1 MSFCGNCGKQLADG
15 ARFCPGC
22 GTKIV
27 SMEKPA
33 ASPAAP
39 PAAQQ
44 GGAYGAGQNAP
55 QQSPASFP
63 PPPGIGGQQQ
73 PGFGGQQQQ
82 PGYGGGQQPPY
93 PYQPPYGGG
102 GAPQPRSEGIREM
115 FLTYHGRLNRK
126 PYILR
131 GLLVGITS
139 SILSNVIGVMAESSS
154 LALNLVS
161 LVLLVVVLALCVVS
175 VMLMIR
181 RWHDLGKS
189 GWFSL
194 LLLVPL
200 VNFVVGLYLWVK
212 KGDDGPNQYGEDPLA
227 YRG

>member
-1 MSFCGNCGKQLADG
+1 MSFCGNCGSQLDAG
-15 ARFCPGC
+15 QKFCPNC
-22 GTKIV
+22 GSKTV
-27 SMEKPA
+27 TLEK
-33 ASPAAP
+33 PAAP
-39 PAAQQ
+39 PAAPPAPQQ

-102 GAPQPRSEGIREM
+102 GAPQPEDLRAM
-115 FLTYHGRLNRK
+115 LLTYQGRLNRK
-126 PYILR
+126 PYILYSVGIWFLMFILNVVADVLGDSR
-131 GLLVGITS
+131 SSVALLVAFA
-139 SILSNVIGVMAESSS
+139 LY
-154 LALNLVS
+154 LA
-161 LVLLVVVLALCVVS
+161 VLALCVPS
-175 VMLMIR
+175 VMLTIR

-189 GWFSL
+189 DWFTLLSL
-194 LLLVPL
+194 IPV
-200 VNFVVGLYLWVK
+200 VNFFVEIYLWAAP
-212 KGDDGPNQYGEDPLA
+212 GTAGPNAYGEDPLT

>member
-1 MSFCGNCGKQLADG
+1 MSFCGNCGSQLDAG
-15 ARFCPGC
+15 QKFCPNC
-22 GTKIV
+22 GSKTV
-27 SMEKPA
+27 SLEK
-33 ASPAAP
+33 PAAP
-39 PAAQQ
+39 PAPQQ

-55 QQSPASFP
+55 QQFP
-63 PPPGIGGQQQ
+63 PPPV
-73 PGFGGQQQQ
+73 
-82 PGYGGGQQPPY
+82 YGGGQQSPGYGGAPQSPP

-139 SILSNVIGVMAESSS
+139 SILSNVMGVMAQSSS

>member
-1 MSFCGNCGKQLADG
+1 MSFCGNCGSQLDAG
-15 ARFCPGC
+15 QKFCPNC
-22 GTKIV
+22 GSKTV
-27 SMEKPA
+27 TLEK
-33 ASPAAP
+33 PAAP
-39 PAAQQ
+39 PAAPPAPQQ
-44 GGAYGAGQNAP
+44 GGAYGA
-55 QQSPASFP
+55 
-63 PPPGIGGQQQ
+63 QQQ
-73 PGFGGQQQQ
+73 P
-82 PGYGGGQQPPY
+82 PVYGGGQQSPGYGGAPQSPP

-139 SILSNVIGVMAESSS
+139 SILSNVMGVMAESSS

>member
-1 MSFCGNCGKQLADG
+1 MSFCGNCGSQLDAG
-15 ARFCPGC
+15 QKFCPNC
-22 GTKIV
+22 GSKTV
-27 SMEKPA
+27 TLEK
-33 ASPAAP
+33 PAAP
-39 PAAQQ
+39 PAAPPAPQQ
-44 GGAYGAGQNAP
+44 GSAYGA
-55 QQSPASFP
+55 
-63 PPPGIGGQQQ
+63 QQQ
-73 PGFGGQQQQ
+73 P
-82 PGYGGGQQPPY
+82 PVYGGGQQSPGYGGAPQSPP

-139 SILSNVIGVMAESSS
+139 SILSNVMGVMAESSS

>member
-1 MSFCGNCGKQLADG
+1 MSFCGNCGSQLDAG
-15 ARFCPGC
+15 QKFCPNC
-22 GTKIV
+22 GSKTV
-27 SMEKPA
+27 SLEK
-33 ASPAAP
+33 PAAP
-39 PAAQQ
+39 PAPQQ
-44 GGAYGAGQNAP
+44 GGAYGA
-55 QQSPASFP
+55 
-63 PPPGIGGQQQ
+63 QQQ
-73 PGFGGQQQQ
+73 P
-82 PGYGGGQQPPY
+82 PVYGGGQQSPGYGGAPQSPP

-139 SILSNVIGVMAESSS
+139 SILSNVMGVMAQSSS

>member
-1 MSFCGNCGKQLADG
+1 MSFCGNCGSQLDAG
-15 ARFCPGC
+15 QKFCPNC
-22 GTKIV
+22 GSKTV
-27 SMEKPA
+27 TLEK
-33 ASPAAP
+33 PAAP
-39 PAAQQ
+39 PAAPPAPQQ

-55 QQSPASFP
+55 QQSPAAFP
-63 PPPGIGGQQQ
+63 PPPV
-73 PGFGGQQQQ
+73 
-82 PGYGGGQQPPY
+82 YGGGQQSPP

-139 SILSNVIGVMAESSS
+139 SILSNVMGVMAESSS

>member
-1 MSFCGNCGKQLADG
+1 MSFCGNCGSQLDAG
-15 ARFCPGC
+15 QKFCPNC
-22 GTKIV
+22 GSKTV
-27 SMEKPA
+27 TLEKPA

-55 QQSPASFP
+55 QQSPAAFP
-63 PPPGIGGQQQ
+63 PPPV
-73 PGFGGQQQQ
+73 
-82 PGYGGGQQPPY
+82 YGGGQQSPP

-139 SILSNVIGVMAESSS
+139 SILSNVMGVMAESSS

>member
-27 SMEKPA
+27 SLEKPA
-33 ASPAAP
+33 AS

-73 PGFGGQQQQ
+73 PGFGGGQQQ

-102 GAPQPRSEGIREM
+102 GAPQPEDLRAIL
-115 FLTYHGRLNRK
+115 LTYQGRLNRK
-126 PYILR
+126 PYILYSVGIWFLMLILNVVADVLGDSR
-131 GLLVGITS
+131 SSVALLVAFA
-139 SILSNVIGVMAESSS
+139 LY
-154 LALNLVS
+154 LA
-161 LVLLVVVLALCVVS
+161 VLALCVPS
-175 VMLMIR
+175 VMLTIR

-189 GWFSL
+189 GWFTLLSL
-194 LLLVPL
+194 IPV
-200 VNFVVGLYLWVK
+200 VNFFVEIYLWAAP
-212 KGDDGPNQYGEDPLA
+212 GTAGPNAYGEDPLT

>member
-1 MSFCGNCGKQLADG
+1 MSFCGNCGSQIDAGQK
-15 ARFCPGC
+15 FCPNC
-22 GTKIV
+22 GSKTV
-27 SMEKPA
+27 TLEK
-33 ASPAAP
+33 PAAP
-39 PAAQQ
+39 PAAPPAPQQ
-44 GGAYGAGQNAP
+44 GGAYGA
-55 QQSPASFP
+55 
-63 PPPGIGGQQQ
+63 QQQ
-73 PGFGGQQQQ
+73 P
-82 PGYGGGQQPPY
+82 PVYGGGQQSPGYGGAPQSPP

-139 SILSNVIGVMAESSS
+139 SILSNVMGVMAESSS

>member
-1 MSFCGNCGKQLADG
+1 MSFCGNCGSQLDAG
-15 ARFCPGC
+15 QKFCPNC
-22 GTKIV
+22 GSKTV
-27 SMEKPA
+27 TLEK
-33 ASPAAP
+33 PAAP
-39 PAAQQ
+39 PAAPPAPQQ
-44 GGAYGAGQNAP
+44 GGAYGA
-55 QQSPASFP
+55 
-63 PPPGIGGQQQ
+63 QQQ
-73 PGFGGQQQQ
+73 P
-82 PGYGGGQQPPY
+82 PVYGGGQQSPGYGGAPQSPP

-139 SILSNVIGVMAESSS
+139 SILSNVMGVMAESSS

-212 KGDDGPNQYGEDPLA
+212 KGDDGPNPYGEDPLA

>member
-1 MSFCGNCGKQLADG
+1 MSFCGNCGSQLDAEQK
-15 ARFCPGC
+15 FCPNC
-22 GTKIV
+22 GSKTV
-27 SMEKPA
+27 SLEKPA
-33 ASPAAP
+33 SPPAAP
-39 PAAQQ
+39 PAPQQ
-44 GGAYGAGQNAP
+44 GGAYGA
-55 QQSPASFP
+55 
-63 PPPGIGGQQQ
+63 QQQ
-73 PGFGGQQQQ
+73 P
-82 PGYGGGQQPPY
+82 PVYGGGQQSPGYGGAPQSPP

-139 SILSNVIGVMAESSS
+139 SILSNVMGVMAQSSS

>member
-1 MSFCGNCGKQLADG
+1 MSFCGNCGSQLDAG
-15 ARFCPGC
+15 QKFCPNC
-22 GTKIV
+22 GSKTV
-27 SMEKPA
+27 TLEKLA
-33 ASPAAP
+33 APPAAP
-39 PAAQQ
+39 PAPQQ

-55 QQSPASFP
+55 QQFP
-63 PPPGIGGQQQ
+63 PPPV
-73 PGFGGQQQQ
+73 
-82 PGYGGGQQPPY
+82 YGGGQQSPGYGGAPQSPP

-131 GLLVGITS
+131 GLMVGITS
-139 SILSNVIGVMAESSS
+139 SVLSNVMGVMAESSS

>member
-1 MSFCGNCGKQLADG
+1 MSFCGNCGSQLDAG
-15 ARFCPGC
+15 QKFCPNC
-22 GTKIV
+22 GSKTV
-27 SMEKPA
+27 SLEKPA

-44 GGAYGAGQNAP
+44 GGAYGA
-55 QQSPASFP
+55 
-63 PPPGIGGQQQ
+63 QQQ
-73 PGFGGQQQQ
+73 P
-82 PGYGGGQQPPY
+82 PVYGGGQQSPGYGGAPQSPP

-102 GAPQPRSEGIREM
+102 GAPQPEDLRAM
-115 FLTYHGRLNRK
+115 LLTYQGRLNRK
-126 PYILR
+126 PYILYSVGIWFLMLILNVVADVLGDSR
-131 GLLVGITS
+131 SSVALLVAFA
-139 SILSNVIGVMAESSS
+139 LY
-154 LALNLVS
+154 LA
-161 LVLLVVVLALCVVS
+161 VLALCVPS
-175 VMLMIR
+175 VMLTIR

>member
-1 MSFCGNCGKQLADG
+1 MSFCGNCGSQLDAG
-15 ARFCPGC
+15 QKFCPNC
-22 GTKIV
+22 GSKTV
-27 SMEKPA
+27 TLEK
-33 ASPAAP
+33 PAAP
-39 PAAQQ
+39 PAAPPAPQQ
-44 GGAYGAGQNAP
+44 GGAYGA
-55 QQSPASFP
+55 
-63 PPPGIGGQQQ
+63 QQQ
-73 PGFGGQQQQ
+73 P
-82 PGYGGGQQPPY
+82 PVYGGGQQSPVYGGGQQSPGYGGASQSPP

-139 SILSNVIGVMAESSS
+139 SILSNVMGVMAESSS

>member
-1 MSFCGNCGKQLADG
+1 MSFCGNCGSQLDAG
-15 ARFCPGC
+15 QKFCPNC
-22 GTKIV
+22 GSKTV
-27 SMEKPA
+27 TLEK
-33 ASPAAP
+33 PAAP
-39 PAAQQ
+39 PAAPPAPQQ
-44 GGAYGAGQNAP
+44 GGAYGA
-55 QQSPASFP
+55 
-63 PPPGIGGQQQ
+63 QQQ
-73 PGFGGQQQQ
+73 P
-82 PGYGGGQQPPY
+82 PVYGGGQQSPGYGGAPQSPP

>member
-1 MSFCGNCGKQLADG
+1 MSFCGNCGSQLDAG
-15 ARFCPGC
+15 QKFCPNC
-22 GTKIV
+22 GSKTV
-27 SMEKPA
+27 SLEK
-33 ASPAAP
+33 PAAP
-39 PAAQQ
+39 PAAPPAPQQ
-44 GGAYGAGQNAP
+44 GGAYGA
-55 QQSPASFP
+55 
-63 PPPGIGGQQQ
+63 QQQ
-73 PGFGGQQQQ
+73 P
-82 PGYGGGQQPPY
+82 PVYGGGQQSPGYGGAPQSPP

-139 SILSNVIGVMAESSS
+139 SILSNVMGVMAQSSS

>member
-27 SMEKPA
+27 SLEKPA

-73 PGFGGQQQQ
+73 PGFGGQQQ
-82 PGYGGGQQPPY
+82 PPY

-102 GAPQPRSEGIREM
+102 GAPQPEDLRAM
-115 FLTYHGRLNRK
+115 LLTYQGRLNRK
-126 PYILR
+126 PYILYSVGIWFLMVILNVVADVLGDSR
-131 GLLVGITS
+131 SSVALLVAFA
-139 SILSNVIGVMAESSS
+139 LY
-154 LALNLVS
+154 LA
-161 LVLLVVVLALCVVS
+161 VLALCVPS
-175 VMLMIR
+175 VMLTIR

-189 GWFSL
+189 GWFTLLSL
-194 LLLVPL
+194 IPA
-200 VNFVVGLYLWVK
+200 VNFFVEIYLWAAP
-212 KGDDGPNQYGEDPLA
+212 GTAGPNAYGEDPLT

>member
-1 MSFCGNCGKQLADG
+1 MSFCGNCGSQLDAG
-15 ARFCPGC
+15 QKFCPNC
-22 GTKIV
+22 GSKTV
-27 SMEKPA
+27 TLEK
-33 ASPAAP
+33 PAAP
-39 PAAQQ
+39 PAAPPAPQQ
-44 GGAYGAGQNAP
+44 GGAYGA
-55 QQSPASFP
+55 
-63 PPPGIGGQQQ
+63 QQQ
-73 PGFGGQQQQ
+73 P
-82 PGYGGGQQPPY
+82 PVYGGGQQSPGYGGAPQSPP

-139 SILSNVIGVMAESSS
+139 SILSNVMGVMAESSS

-212 KGDDGPNQYGEDPLA
+212 KGDDGPNRYGEDPLA

>member
-27 SMEKPA
+27 PLEKPA

-102 GAPQPRSEGIREM
+102 GAPQPEDLRAM
-115 FLTYHGRLNRK
+115 LLTYQGRLNRK
-126 PYILR
+126 PYILYSVGIWFLMLILNVVADVLGDSR
-131 GLLVGITS
+131 SSVALLVAFA
-139 SILSNVIGVMAESSS
+139 LY
-154 LALNLVS
+154 LA
-161 LVLLVVVLALCVVS
+161 VLALCVPS
-175 VMLMIR
+175 VMLTIR

-189 GWFSL
+189 GWFTLLSL
-194 LLLVPL
+194 IPV
-200 VNFVVGLYLWVK
+200 VNFFVEIYLWAAP
-212 KGDDGPNQYGEDPLA
+212 GTAGPNAYGEDPLA
-227 YRG
+227 YRR

>member
-1 MSFCGNCGKQLADG
+1 MSFCGNCGSQLDAG
-15 ARFCPGC
+15 QKFCPNC
-22 GTKIV
+22 GSKTV
-27 SMEKPA
+27 TLEK
-33 ASPAAP
+33 PAAP
-39 PAAQQ
+39 PAAPPAPQQ
-44 GGAYGAGQNAP
+44 GGAYGA
-55 QQSPASFP
+55 
-63 PPPGIGGQQQ
+63 QQQ
-73 PGFGGQQQQ
+73 P
-82 PGYGGGQQPPY
+82 PVYGGGQQSPGYGGAPQSPP

-102 GAPQPRSEGIREM
+102 GAPQPEDLRAIL
-115 FLTYHGRLNRK
+115 LTYQGRLNRK

-139 SILSNVIGVMAESSS
+139 SILSNVMGVMAESSS

>member
-1 MSFCGNCGKQLADG
+1 MSFCGNCGSQLDAG
-15 ARFCPGC
+15 QKFCPNC
-22 GTKIV
+22 GSKTV
-27 SMEKPA
+27 SLEK
-33 ASPAAP
+33 PAAP
-39 PAAQQ
+39 PAPQQ
-44 GGAYGAGQNAP
+44 GGAYGA
-55 QQSPASFP
+55 
-63 PPPGIGGQQQ
+63 QQQ
-73 PGFGGQQQQ
+73 P
-82 PGYGGGQQPPY
+82 PVYGGGQQSPGYGGAP
-93 PYQPPYGGG
+93 QPPYGGG

-139 SILSNVIGVMAESSS
+139 SILSNVMGVMAESSS

>member
-1 MSFCGNCGKQLADG
+1 MSFCGNCGSQLDAG
-15 ARFCPGC
+15 QKFCPNC
-22 GTKIV
+22 GSKTV
-27 SMEKPA
+27 SLEKPA
-33 ASPAAP
+33 SP
-39 PAAQQ
+39 PAPQQ

-55 QQSPASFP
+55 QQFP
-63 PPPGIGGQQQ
+63 PPPV
-73 PGFGGQQQQ
+73 
-82 PGYGGGQQPPY
+82 YGGGQQSPGYGGAPQSPP

-139 SILSNVIGVMAESSS
+139 SILSNVMGVMAESSS

-200 VNFVVGLYLWVK
+200 VNLVVGLYLWVK
-212 KGDDGPNQYGEDPLA
+212 KGDDGPNRYGEDPLA

>member
-1 MSFCGNCGKQLADG
+1 MSFCGNCGSQLDAG
-15 ARFCPGC
+15 QKFCPNC
-22 GTKIV
+22 GSKTV
-27 SMEKPA
+27 TLEK
-33 ASPAAP
+33 PAAP
-39 PAAQQ
+39 PAAPPAPQQ
-44 GGAYGAGQNAP
+44 GGAYGA
-55 QQSPASFP
+55 
-63 PPPGIGGQQQ
+63 QQQ
-73 PGFGGQQQQ
+73 P
-82 PGYGGGQQPPY
+82 PVYGGGQQSPGYGGAPQSPP

-131 GLLVGITS
+131 GLMVGITS
-139 SILSNVIGVMAESSS
+139 SVLSNVMGVMAESSS

>member
-1 MSFCGNCGKQLADG
+1 MSFCGNCGSQLDAG
-15 ARFCPGC
+15 QKFCPNC
-22 GTKIV
+22 GSKTV
-27 SMEKPA
+27 TLEK
-33 ASPAAP
+33 PAAP
-39 PAAQQ
+39 PAAPPAPQQ
-44 GGAYGAGQNAP
+44 GGAYGAQ
-55 QQSPASFP
+55 QQSPV
-63 PPPGIGGQQQ
+63 
-73 PGFGGQQQQ
+73 
-82 PGYGGGQQPPY
+82 YGGGQQSPGYGGAPQSPP

-139 SILSNVIGVMAESSS
+139 SILSNVMGVMAESSS

-212 KGDDGPNQYGEDPLA
+212 KGDDGPNRYGEDPLA

>member
-27 SMEKPA
+27 SLEKPA

-73 PGFGGQQQQ
+73 PG
-82 PGYGGGQQPPY
+82 YGGGQQPPY

-102 GAPQPRSEGIREM
+102 GAPQPEDLRAIL
-115 FLTYHGRLNRK
+115 LTYQGRLNRK
-126 PYILR
+126 PYILYSVGIWFLMLILNVVADVLGDSR
-131 GLLVGITS
+131 SSVALLVAFA
-139 SILSNVIGVMAESSS
+139 LY
-154 LALNLVS
+154 LA
-161 LVLLVVVLALCVVS
+161 VLALCVPS
-175 VMLMIR
+175 VMLTIR

-189 GWFSL
+189 GWFTLLSL
-194 LLLVPL
+194 IPV
-200 VNFVVGLYLWVK
+200 VNFFVEIYLWVAP
-212 KGDDGPNQYGEDPLA
+212 GTAGPNAYGEDPLA

>member
-1 MSFCGNCGKQLADG
+1 MSFCGNCGSQLDAG
-15 ARFCPGC
+15 QKFCPNC
-22 GTKIV
+22 GSKTV
-27 SMEKPA
+27 TLEK
-33 ASPAAP
+33 PAAP
-39 PAAQQ
+39 PAAPPAPQQ
-44 GGAYGAGQNAP
+44 GGAYGAQ
-55 QQSPASFP
+55 QQS
-63 PPPGIGGQQQ
+63 
-73 PGFGGQQQQ
+73 
-82 PGYGGGQQPPY
+82 PGYGGAPQSPP

-131 GLLVGITS
+131 GLMVGITS
-139 SILSNVIGVMAESSS
+139 SVLSNVMGVMAESSS

>member
-1 MSFCGNCGKQLADG
+1 VM
-15 ARFCPGC
+15 
-22 GTKIV
+22 
-27 SMEKPA
+27 
-33 ASPAAP
+33 
-39 PAAQQ
+39 
-44 GGAYGAGQNAP
+44 
-55 QQSPASFP
+55 
-63 PPPGIGGQQQ
+63 
-73 PGFGGQQQQ
+73 
-82 PGYGGGQQPPY
+82 
-93 PYQPPYGGG
+93 
-102 GAPQPRSEGIREM
+102 
-115 FLTYHGRLNRK
+115 
-126 PYILR
+126 
-131 GLLVGITS
+131 
-139 SILSNVIGVMAESSS
+139 GVMAESSS

>member
-1 MSFCGNCGKQLADG
+1 MSFCGNCGSQLDVG
-15 ARFCPGC
+15 QKFCPNC
-22 GTKIV
+22 GSKTV
-27 SMEKPA
+27 SLEK
-33 ASPAAP
+33 PAAP
-39 PAAQQ
+39 PAAPPAPQQ
-44 GGAYGAGQNAP
+44 GGAYGA
-55 QQSPASFP
+55 
-63 PPPGIGGQQQ
+63 QQQ
-73 PGFGGQQQQ
+73 P
-82 PGYGGGQQPPY
+82 PVYGGGQQSPGYGGAPQSPP

-139 SILSNVIGVMAESSS
+139 SILSNVMGVMAESSS

>member
-1 MSFCGNCGKQLADG
+1 MSFCGNCGSQIDAGQK
-15 ARFCPGC
+15 FCPNC
-22 GTKIV
+22 GSKTV
-27 SMEKPA
+27 TLEK
-33 ASPAAP
+33 PAAP
-39 PAAQQ
+39 PAAPPAPQQ
-44 GGAYGAGQNAP
+44 GGAYGA
-55 QQSPASFP
+55 
-63 PPPGIGGQQQ
+63 QQQ
-73 PGFGGQQQQ
+73 P
-82 PGYGGGQQPPY
+82 PVYGGGQQSPGYGGAPQSPP

-139 SILSNVIGVMAESSS
+139 SILSNVMGVMAQSSS

-227 YRG
+227 YRR

>member
-1 MSFCGNCGKQLADG
+1 MSFCGNCGTQLDAG
-15 ARFCPGC
+15 QKFCPNC
-22 GTKIV
+22 GSKTV
-27 SMEKPA
+27 TLEK
-33 ASPAAP
+33 PAAP
-39 PAAQQ
+39 PAAPPAPQQ
-44 GGAYGAGQNAP
+44 GGAYGA
-55 QQSPASFP
+55 
-63 PPPGIGGQQQ
+63 QQQ
-73 PGFGGQQQQ
+73 P
-82 PGYGGGQQPPY
+82 PVYGGGQQSPGYGGAPQSPP

-139 SILSNVIGVMAESSS
+139 SILSNVMGVMAESSS

>member
-1 MSFCGNCGKQLADG
+1 MSFCGNCGSQLDAG
-15 ARFCPGC
+15 QKFCPNC
-22 GTKIV
+22 GSKTV
-27 SMEKPA
+27 TLEK
-33 ASPAAP
+33 PAAP
-39 PAAQQ
+39 PADPPAPQQ
-44 GGAYGAGQNAP
+44 GGAYGA
-55 QQSPASFP
+55 
-63 PPPGIGGQQQ
+63 QQQ
-73 PGFGGQQQQ
+73 P
-82 PGYGGGQQPPY
+82 PVYGGGQQSPGYGGAPQSPP

-139 SILSNVIGVMAESSS
+139 SILSNVMGVMAESSS

>member
-27 SMEKPA
+27 SLEKPA
-33 ASPAAP
+33 AS

-82 PGYGGGQQPPY
+82 PY

-102 GAPQPRSEGIREM
+102 GTPQPEDLRAM
-115 FLTYHGRLNRK
+115 LLTYQGRLNRK
-126 PYILR
+126 PYILYSVGIWFLMVILNVVADVLGDSR
-131 GLLVGITS
+131 SSVALLVAFA
-139 SILSNVIGVMAESSS
+139 LY
-154 LALNLVS
+154 LA
-161 LVLLVVVLALCVVS
+161 VLALCVPS
-175 VMLMIR
+175 VMLTIR

-189 GWFSL
+189 GWFTLLSL
-194 LLLVPL
+194 IPA
-200 VNFVVGLYLWVK
+200 VNFFVEIYLWAAP
-212 KGDDGPNQYGEDPLA
+212 GTAGPNAYGEDPLT

>member
-73 PGFGGQQQQ
+73 PGFGGGQQQ
-82 PGYGGGQQPPY
+82 PGYGGGQPPPY

-102 GAPQPRSEGIREM
+102 GAPQPEDLRAM
-115 FLTYHGRLNRK
+115 LLTYQGRLNRK

-131 GLLVGITS
+131 GLMVGITS
-139 SILSNVIGVMAESSS
+139 SVLSNVMGVMAESSS

>member
-27 SMEKPA
+27 SLEKPA
-33 ASPAAP
+33 AS

-63 PPPGIGGQQQ
+63 PPGIGG
-73 PGFGGQQQQ
+73 QQQ

-102 GAPQPRSEGIREM
+102 GAPQPEDLRAM
-115 FLTYHGRLNRK
+115 LLTYQGRLNRK
-126 PYILR
+126 PYILYSIGIWFLMVVLNVVGDVLGDSR
-131 GLLVGITS
+131 SSVALLVAFA
-139 SILSNVIGVMAESSS
+139 LY
-154 LALNLVS
+154 LA
-161 LVLLVVVLALCVVS
+161 VLALCVPS
-175 VMLMIR
+175 VMLTIR

-189 GWFSL
+189 GWFTLLSL
-194 LLLVPL
+194 IPV
-200 VNFVVGLYLWVK
+200 VNFFVEIYLWAAP
-212 KGDDGPNQYGEDPLA
+212 GTAGPNAYGEDPLT

>member
-1 MSFCGNCGKQLADG
+1 MSFCGNCGSQLDAG
-15 ARFCPGC
+15 QKFCPNC
-22 GTKIV
+22 GSKTV
-27 SMEKPA
+27 TLEK
-33 ASPAAP
+33 PAAP
-39 PAAQQ
+39 PAAPPAPQQ
-44 GGAYGAGQNAP
+44 GGAYGA
-55 QQSPASFP
+55 
-63 PPPGIGGQQQ
+63 QQQ
-73 PGFGGQQQQ
+73 P
-82 PGYGGGQQPPY
+82 PVYGGGQQSPGYGGAPQSPP

-139 SILSNVIGVMAESSS
+139 SVLSNVMGVMAESSS

>member
-1 MSFCGNCGKQLADG
+1 MSFCGNCGSQLDAG
-15 ARFCPGC
+15 QKFCPNC
-22 GTKIV
+22 GSKTV
-27 SMEKPA
+27 TLEK
-33 ASPAAP
+33 PAAP
-39 PAAQQ
+39 PAAPPAPQQ
-44 GGAYGAGQNAP
+44 GGAYGAQ
-55 QQSPASFP
+55 QQSPV
-63 PPPGIGGQQQ
+63 
-73 PGFGGQQQQ
+73 
-82 PGYGGGQQPPY
+82 YGGGQQSPGYGGAPQSPP

-139 SILSNVIGVMAESSS
+139 SVLSNVMGVMAESSS

>member
-1 MSFCGNCGKQLADG
+1 MSFCGNCGSQLDAG
-15 ARFCPGC
+15 QKFCPNC
-22 GTKIV
+22 GSKTV
-27 SMEKPA
+27 TLEK
-33 ASPAAP
+33 PAAP
-39 PAAQQ
+39 PAAPPAPQQ
-44 GGAYGAGQNAP
+44 GGAYGA
-55 QQSPASFP
+55 
-63 PPPGIGGQQQ
+63 QQQ
-73 PGFGGQQQQ
+73 P
-82 PGYGGGQQPPY
+82 PVYGGGQQSPGYGGAPQSPP

-131 GLLVGITS
+131 GLMVGITS
-139 SILSNVIGVMAESSS
+139 SVLSNVMGVMAESSS
-154 LALNLVS
+154 MALNLVS